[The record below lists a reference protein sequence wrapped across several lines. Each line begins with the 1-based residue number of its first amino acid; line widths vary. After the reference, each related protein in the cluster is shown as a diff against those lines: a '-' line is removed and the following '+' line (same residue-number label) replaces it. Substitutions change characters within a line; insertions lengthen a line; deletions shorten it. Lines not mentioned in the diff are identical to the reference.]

1 MESDDAIKQIKSML
15 TLPMIDKMAK
25 NEMPDCFE
33 FTRETGVALAQ
44 LLMDSMRA
52 NEELV
57 NALQQDPATR
67 H

>member
-1 MESDDAIKQIKSML
+1 MENDDEVAQIKALL

-44 LLMDSMRA
+44 LLMDSMRT
-52 NEELV
+52 NEELA
-57 NALQQDPATR
+57 NALQADKATR